1 MLPKQAEYVH
11 HSPGAGRDLPTRLNV
26 ENTTVVAA
34 ETPAPPPSVASA
46 GGKKSEMYL
55 IFRGGSRS
63 GTLTEI
69 RPGPRPDLFLVRTA
83 DRPGVYVVQIDP
95 VIARK
100 IIETWRRND
109 PSQAYAA
116 RLARSLE
123 RQQQEARRRL
133 AAGG

>member
-1 MLPKQAEYVH
+1 MLTKQAAYVH
-11 HSPGAGRDLPTRLNV
+11 PRRGAGSDLPTRLNA

-34 ETPAPPPSVASA
+34 AAPEPTPGVVSA
-46 GGKKSEMYL
+46 GGKKCEMYL
-55 IFRGGSRS
+55 IFRGGFRS

-69 RPGPRPDLFLVRTA
+69 RPGPRAGLFLVRTA
-83 DRPGVYVVQIDP
+83 DRPGVYLVHIDP
-95 VIARK
+95 EMGRK
-100 IIETWRRND
+100 ITETWRLND

-116 RLARSLE
+116 HLARWLG

>member
-1 MLPKQAEYVH
+1 MLPKQVVHMH
-11 HSPGAGRDLPTRLNV
+11 HSRAAGSDLPTRLNA
-26 ENTTVVAA
+26 ENTTVVVAA
-34 ETPAPPPSVASA
+34 APDPTLSVASA

-55 IFRGGSRS
+55 IFQGGSRS

-69 RPGPRPDLFLVRTA
+69 RSGPRPNVFLVRTA
-83 DRPGVYVVQIDP
+83 DRPGVYLVQIDP
-95 VIARK
+95 EMARK
-100 IIETWRRND
+100 ITETWRLND

-116 RLARSLE
+116 HLARSLE

>member
-1 MLPKQAEYVH
+1 MLTKQAAYVH
-11 HSPGAGRDLPTRLNV
+11 PRRGAGSDLPTRLNA

-34 ETPAPPPSVASA
+34 AAPGRAPCVATA

-55 IFRGGSRS
+55 IFQGGSRS

-83 DRPGVYVVQIDP
+83 DRPGVYLVRIDP
-95 VIARK
+95 AMARR
-100 IIETWRRND
+100 ITETWRLHD

-116 RLARSLE
+116 QLARSLK

>member
-1 MLPKQAEYVH
+1 MLTKQAAYVH
-11 HSPGAGRDLPTRLNV
+11 PRRGAGSDLPTRLNA

-34 ETPAPPPSVASA
+34 AAPGRAPCVATA

-55 IFRGGSRS
+55 IFQGGSRS

-69 RPGPRPDLFLVRTA
+69 RSGPRPDLFLVRTA
-83 DRPGVYVVQIDP
+83 DRPGVYLVQIDP
-95 VIARK
+95 EMARK
-100 IIETWRRND
+100 ITETWRLND

-116 RLARSLE
+116 HLARSLE

-133 AAGG
+133 GAGG

>member
-1 MLPKQAEYVH
+1 MLPKQGVDVH
-11 HSPGAGRDLPTRLNV
+11 HSRGAGSDLPTRLDA

-34 ETPAPPPSVASA
+34 AAPVPTLSVASV
-46 GGKKSEMYL
+46 GGKKCEMYL
-55 IFRGGSRS
+55 IFPGGSRS

-69 RPGPRPDLFLVRTA
+69 RSGPRPNVFLVRTA
-83 DRPGVYVVQIDP
+83 DRPGVYLVHIDP
-95 VIARK
+95 EMGRK
-100 IIETWRRND
+100 ITETWRLND

-116 RLARSLE
+116 HLARSLE